1 MTYSKKRLTVVLFVW
16 LAVGVGAVSV
26 YGLPEV
32 SLVQNA
38 EATHCDTSLGNCMFP
53 TEAHRGGIVLGVGR
67 LSGQGATTFNV
78 GNAPDTFLPPG
89 RPVDTDEAV
98 PLGINNLDPADSFF
112 LYKSWKYEDTS
123 VSPTED
129 NADVYLWI
137 GTGTANLVTESRTD
151 KGDAR
156 NPSATC
162 GGGNG
167 FRDGC
172 DLLLY
177 GGEVSAG
184 EFNVETAS
192 INTGSLLPDLELSP
206 TATNYWVD
214 DPEQDTCTG
223 VGLSGIEVCLSLIED
238 GSLTQGFIKEL
249 DLTLYNFM
257 VRTHYARAVQSPASS
272 GGGTEYDKLLTIQDG
287 YLEIRHGKGADRSRV
302 LDTSNTRSGS
312 ANWQEP
318 VVRAG
323 DETYRHGVGQ
333 GFECD
338 GNPDGDDDCSPGQ
351 KPTGGTESQGSY
363 DDVHR

>member
-1 MTYSKKRLTVVLFVW
+1 MTYSKKRLAVVLFVW

-38 EATHCDTSLGNCMFP
+38 EATHCDTGLGNCMFP
-53 TEAHRGGIVLGVGR
+53 TEAHRGGIVLGVGS
-67 LSGQGATTFNV
+67 LTGDGATTFNV
-78 GNAPDTFLPPG
+78 GGAPDTFLPPG
-89 RPVDTDEAV
+89 RAATTDEAV
-98 PLGINNLDPADSFF
+98 PLGINNLDPADNFF

-137 GTGTANLVTESRTD
+137 GTSTANLVTESRTD

-172 DLLLY
+172 DLLVY
-177 GGEVSAG
+177 AGEISSG
-184 EFNVETAS
+184 EFNVREANIDAVVTDLTVDPTAS
-192 INTGSLLPDLELSP
+192 G
-206 TATNYWVD
+206 YWVD
-214 DPEQDTCTG
+214 DPEQDTCIG
-223 VGLSGIEVCLSLIED
+223 VDLSGIQVCLSLIED
-238 GSLTQGFIKEL
+238 GSLTGGLLKSI
-249 DLTLYNFM
+249 DLVLYNFM
-257 VRTHYARAVQSPASS
+257 ARTHYAQAVQSPASD
-272 GGGTEYDKLLTIQDG
+272 GGGTEYDKLLTIKDG

-302 LDTSNTRSGS
+302 LDATNPGFG
-312 ANWQEP
+312 ADDWQNP
-318 VVRAG
+318 VERTG

-338 GNPDGDDDCSPGQ
+338 GNPDGDGDCSPGQ